1 MTVFFYIAAIIAIF
15 SALMVITRSNITH
28 ALLYMVVSLLST
40 AVMFFIVGAPFVAA
54 LEIMIYAGAI
64 IVLFVF
70 VVMMLNLGQ
79 TAINQEKQW
88 LANSG
93 WIIPTLLVFILLIE
107 MIYIILSAPTNPAA
121 ATSIPPK
128 MVGKALFGT
137 YLIGVELS
145 AVLLLAGIIGAF
157 HLARKKKHVVHRFLQ
172 ETKGSEQ

>member
-54 LEIMIYAGAI
+54 LEVMIYAGAI
-64 IVLFVF
+64 IVLFIF

-79 TAINQEKQW
+79 TAIDREKKW
-88 LANSG
+88 LSGSG
-93 WIIPTLLVFILLIE
+93 WIIPAFLSFILLLE
-107 MIYIILSAPTNPAA
+107 LIYIVSSAPANPAA

-128 MVGKALFGT
+128 MVGKALFST
-137 YLIGVELS
+137 YLLGVELS
-145 AVLLLAGIIGAF
+145 AILLLAGIIGAY

-172 ETKGSEQ
+172 NTEGTEQ

>member
-1 MTVFFYIAAIIAIF
+1 MTVFFYIAALIAIF
-15 SALMVITRSNITH
+15 STIMVITRTNVIH

-40 AVMFFIVGAPFVAA
+40 AVMFFIIGAPFVAA

-70 VVMMLNLGQ
+70 VIMMLNLGK
-79 TAINQEKQW
+79 TAIDQEKKW
-88 LANSG
+88 LAGSG
-93 WIIPTLLVFILLIE
+93 WIVPSVLALILLVEF
-107 MIYIILSAPTNPAA
+107 IYIVWAAPVNPTAGI
-121 ATSIPPK
+121 SISPRLIGRS
-128 MVGKALFGT
+128 MFST

-172 ETKGSEQ
+172 ETEGAEQ